1 MYDVPR
7 FYLVD
12 NVINRYS
19 IADRT
24 AGLVT
29 DDDGAGT
36 TYLQHD
42 RPDRPEE
49 AANWPPTPR
58 GPFRPIL
65 RMYQP
70 QPSATEGEYQ
80 LPPIVRQLPDRAACS
95 ACRHVVTLAP
105 RRRVRRARP
114 ARWVGCPSARARPAV
129 AGKAG

>member
-29 DDDGAGT
+29 DDDGAVT

-49 AANWPPTPR
+49 AAN
-58 GPFRPIL
+58 
-65 RMYQP
+65 
-70 QPSATEGEYQ
+70 
-80 LPPIVRQLPDRAACS
+80 
-95 ACRHVVTLAP
+95 
-105 RRRVRRARP
+105 
-114 ARWVGCPSARARPAV
+114 
-129 AGKAG
+129 